1 MFWGVANHIAN
12 MQELVQGL
20 ERQFGTVSLLTEDGY
35 TKLRVAGLVLTF
47 PDAEKLCLGQT
58 TIQALQK

>member
-1 MFWGVANHIAN
+1 MFWPTATRIAN
-12 MQELVQGL
+12 MQELVRGL
-20 ERQFGTVSLLTEDGY
+20 ERQFGPVSLLTDDGY

-58 TIQALQK
+58 TVHALQK

>member
-1 MFWGVANHIAN
+1 MFGRTANHIAN

-20 ERQFGTVSLLTEDGY
+20 ERQFGPVSLLTEDGY

-47 PDAEKLCLGQT
+47 SDAERLCLGQT
-58 TIQALQK
+58 SIQALQK